1 MKTILHVKL
10 INGIESSLCGVFEL
24 VLLNQKLKQLL
35 LDGQFQK
42 IEEFIESTSEKT
54 GMKTLNQSLFQAV
67 IQRKIDIKT
76 AFTVSPEPEKLD
88 LMLKKAGI

>member
-1 MKTILHVKL
+1 
-10 INGIESSLCGVFEL
+10 
-24 VLLNQKLKQLL
+24 
-35 LDGQFQK
+35 
-42 IEEFIESTSEKT
+42 
-54 GMKTLNQSLFQAV
+54 MKTLNQSLFQAV